1 MCYSNF
7 QIRDGQYYRWGIV
20 SRILA
25 LFGKYRISRY
35 QGNLARFLWSQ
46 LPSLKYSLSLSSGST
61 GCSHL
66 RKTVWLGKSWQS
78 INYLE
83 VTYWLFRNVVREKKR
98 DYVGKI
104 PKLRGGVWPKPT
116 PYFSLLFPIQE
127 LIKWHNK
134 FYKNGKKMWK
144 FPNWGGGWG
153 GSAAWEFFPHNPVFC
168 FWQRS

>member
-1 MCYSNF
+1 M
-7 QIRDGQYYRWGIV
+7 
-20 SRILA
+20 
-25 LFGKYRISRY
+25 
-35 QGNLARFLWSQ
+35 
-46 LPSLKYSLSLSSGST
+46 
-61 GCSHL
+61 H
-66 RKTVWLGKSWQS
+66 KTVFSGHNLEMHIKAHAGKRLTNAD
-78 INYLE
+78 IE
-83 VTYWLFRNVVREKKR
+83 EIVTNISLRNVVREQKR

-168 FWQRS
+168 FWQRSLVKFTFVWLVNYCLPHGMVLSIWEKHSKRLTSTNW